1 MSATINSMCARV
13 LGKDRHISHLRG
25 TSTHLPK
32 GKSCWIRLISTKGA
46 CNSHCL
52 CCGTAFVSDHRIVG
66 AHAALVVQNKV
77 LVVVAA
83 TCSGCNTGERQF
95 TYGGQAVAIAE
106 AGKAWFGAM
115 MNTGTV
121 AKKAYVTEMERL
133 DNDFEVTIR
142 GWF

>member
-1 MSATINSMCARV
+1 MIAEAGKAWFKESKEKAKKAR
-13 LGKDRHISHLRG
+13 KQR
-25 TSTHLPK
+25 
-32 GKSCWIRLISTKGA
+32 
-46 CNSHCL
+46 
-52 CCGTAFVSDHRIVG
+52 CGTAFRESGNRFVG

-121 AKKAYVTEMERL
+121 AK
-133 DNDFEVTIR
+133 
-142 GWF
+142 

>member
-1 MSATINSMCARV
+1 MEFSLKKVAQYWFVT
-13 LGKDRHISHLRG
+13 
-25 TSTHLPK
+25 TFLP
-32 GKSCWIRLISTKGA
+32 S
-46 CNSHCL
+46 
-52 CCGTAFVSDHRIVG
+52 VG

-121 AKKAYVTEMERL
+121 AK
-133 DNDFEVTIR
+133 
-142 GWF
+142 

>member
-1 MSATINSMCARV
+1 MIAEAGKAWFKESKEKAKKVSKEKENVCINQPIFA
-13 LGKDRHISHLRG
+13 H
-25 TSTHLPK
+25 
-32 GKSCWIRLISTKGA
+32 GA

-52 CCGTAFVSDHRIVG
+52 CCGTAFRESRNRIVK
-66 AHAALVVQNKV
+66 ALAALVVQNKV